1 MKYHLKKIFLLS
13 ALVLFLTQCT
23 TTSPSQTTNTGGGNA
38 RVDSGSTT
46 DADNSTLHQGCP
58 LDKLQ
63 WLYVNDKFD
72 LARQNQL
79 ADTLAQAARTDAA
92 TLDRMV
98 ANRNNNPMTASSA
111 LKTLVEK
118 LAVTRVPVSEEF
130 YKQYAS
136 SRMAM
141 CAVMD
146 ALRSGS
152 IKQDES
158 SKVAGNTFREVAK
171 SFESL
176 KTN

>member
-1 MKYHLKKIFLLS
+1 MNYLRTIFSSLLL
-13 ALVLFLTQCT
+13 ALLAQCA
-23 TTSPSQTTNTGGGNA
+23 TTSPNQTAKPGGSNA
-38 RVDSGSTT
+38 RVNEESTT
-46 DADNSTLHQGCP
+46 TTDNSTLDKGCP

-63 WLYVNDKFD
+63 WLYVSEKFD
-72 LARQNQL
+72 LAQQNQL
-79 ADTLAQAARTDAA
+79 ADTLARAAKADAA
-92 TLDRMV
+92 TLDRMA
-98 ANRNNNPMTASSA
+98 ANRNNNPLAASST

-118 LAVTRVPVSEEF
+118 MAASRVPVSEEF
-130 YKQYAS
+130 YKQYSS

-171 SFESL
+171 SFDSL

>member
-1 MKYHLKKIFLLS
+1 MKYLRKSLFLFGL
-13 ALVLFLTQCT
+13 ALLTQCA
-23 TTSPSQTTNTGGGNA
+23 TTSPPQTDNSGGSNA
-38 RVDSGSTT
+38 RVSVDDKPTAS
-46 DADNSTLHQGCP
+46 ADISTLAKGCP

-63 WLYVNDKFD
+63 WLYASEKFD
-72 LARQNQL
+72 AARQNQL
-79 ADTLAQAARTDAA
+79 ADTLAKAAQFDAA
-92 TLDRMV
+92 TLDRMA
-98 ANRNNNPMTASSA
+98 ANRNNNPMVASSS
-111 LKTLVEK
+111 LKVLVEK
-118 LAVTRVPVSEEF
+118 MAQTRVPVSEEF

-171 SFESL
+171 SFEKL
-176 KTN
+176 KID